1 MITMKMSR
9 SSDDDNANNTNDD
22 EFNNNT
28 KSDDIDDNVEVN
40 DDKNAK
46 STTHTG

>member
-1 MITMKMSR
+1 MNLVFKIKKQR
-9 SSDDDNANNTNDD
+9 NNNTN
-22 EFNNNT
+22 
-28 KSDDIDDNVEVN
+28 SDDMDNNVEVN

>member
-1 MITMKMSR
+1 MITMKMSSR
-9 SSDDDNANNTNDD
+9 SDDDNANNTNDD
-22 EFNNNT
+22 EFN
-28 KSDDIDDNVEVN
+28 SDDMDNNVEVN